1 VVLFPVFP
9 FWYVWTKK
17 NLATLPP
24 SPKKVIVAGHFY
36 VRQNN
41 QPALG
46 GKSQYFFL

>member
-1 VVLFPVFP
+1 MTISNILRPLGIGCP
-9 FWYVWTKK
+9 F
-17 NLATLPP
+17 
-24 SPKKVIVAGHFY
+24 SRFPKKVIVAGHFY